1 MLLDHTTAFT
11 NYQPVDLLL
20 DLRSQEAEDQAN
32 TRLRPQHGGVLPGT
46 LIETEFGFKQARALR
61 PGDMVQT
68 FDGGLRE
75 VVNIRHSVPR
85 LTAMVHVPAG
95 ALGNDADLDLPSDA
109 IVAIEGDLALDLFD
123 LPVVTVK
130 LVALIGHNGIS
141 TALPQRLARIHVDC
155 EEEELLWTEGGM
167 VMNAGAVED
176 ESYYSVLSLAET
188 RLIVNA
194 GRMEPEQNAADAADQ
209 IEDEDAE
216 DARFFGGDMAPAPAF
231 DPIDLLFGRYAA

>member
-11 NYQPVDLLL
+11 DYQPVDLLL
-20 DLRSQEAEDQAN
+20 DLRSQDAVGQSS
-32 TRLRPQHGGVLPGT
+32 TRPRPQHGGVLPGT
-46 LIETEFGFKQARALR
+46 LIETEFGFKQARTLGL
-61 PGDMVQT
+61 GDLVQT

-109 IVAIEGDLALDLFD
+109 IVAIDGDLALDLFD

-141 TALPQRLARIHVDC
+141 SALPQRLARIHIDC
-155 EEEELLWTEGGM
+155 AEEELLWAEGGL
-167 VMNAGAVED
+167 VVNAGETEED
-176 ESYYSVLSLAET
+176 GFYSVLSLAET
-188 RLIVNA
+188 RLIVDA
-194 GRMEPEQNAADAADQ
+194 GREEHAAPLT
-209 IEDEDAE
+209 ETVERDEDAE
-216 DARFFGGDMAPAPAF
+216 DADFFGLDATPAPAF

>member
-11 NYQPVDLLL
+11 DYQPVDLLL
-20 DLRSQEAEDQAN
+20 DLRSDDAEGLGAS
-32 TRLRPQHGGVLPGT
+32 RLRPQQGGILPGT
-46 LIETEFGFKQARALR
+46 LIETEFGFKQARTLR

-95 ALGNDADLDLPSDA
+95 ALGNDAALDLPSDA
-109 IVAIEGDLALDLFD
+109 IVAIEGDLALELFD
-123 LPVVTVK
+123 LPVVTAK

-141 TALPQRLARIHVDC
+141 TALPQRIARIHIDC
-155 EEEELLWTEGGM
+155 TEEELLWSEGGL
-167 VMNAGAVED
+167 VLNAGASD
-176 ESYYSVLSLAET
+176 DDGFYSVLSLSET
-188 RLIVNA
+188 RMIVEA
-194 GRMEPEQNAADAADQ
+194 GRESATEQNAAAE
-209 IEDEDAE
+209 IDEDAE
-216 DARFFGGDMAPAPAF
+216 DARFFGLDAMPAPAF